1 MDDETDGHVD
11 NLACFIKPGAVMALI
26 STTPEDENY
35 DVLQDNLL
43 RLNMPKMHVKEVLK
57 LLLSNNL
64 KPDGKKMNAW
74 LSLILIFI
82 CRTKES

>member
-26 STTPEDENY
+26 SSDPEDENY

-43 RLNMPKMHVKEVLK
+43 RLKHVKMHVREVLK
-57 LLLSNNL
+57 FLR
-64 KPDGKKMNAW
+64 
-74 LSLILIFI
+74 
-82 CRTKES
+82 RTT